1 MTNTQSFTNKKILI
15 VGLAKTGF
23 AAAKLLLKTG
33 ANVVVADINFDK
45 PEVQENTKIL
55 QQMGA
60 IIELGPHKSD
70 TFIHSDMIV
79 VSPGVPHTIP
89 LLLEAKQKNIPII
102 GETELAYRLINIPV
116 IAITG
121 TNGKTTTTELIG
133 DMLKKSGKK
142 VFVGG
147 NIGTPF
153 SEIILSD
160 ILYDIAVLEISSFQ
174 LDTIDQFC
182 PDVAILLNITPDH
195 LNRYSDMTQ
204 YVESKFNIF
213 INQQAS
219 HKAILNAQDPY
230 CKAYYSRIKSSI
242 YWLDSDNPQWINHT
256 INCQQNVIKTPFQTS
271 FDISRCKLIGHH
283 NRQNIAASILASQFM
298 GGTVNGIQK
307 SIHSFKGLPHRLEY
321 VDKINDVMFYN
332 DSKATNVDASV
343 KALECFNSPVH
354 LILGGLDKGGDY
366 APLVPLIKN
375 TVREC
380 ILIGQAQSIIEKSLK
395 SSRDISHIPIHHAKT
410 LEKAVGHAYANARPG
425 DTVLLSPACASFDM
439 FTSYNHRGDIFKK
452 AVFDLTPSM

>member
-1 MTNTQSFTNKKILI
+1 MQLFISKNLLV

-23 AAAKLLLKTG
+23 AAAKLLLKSG
-33 ANVVVADINFDK
+33 AKVVVADINLDK
-45 PEVQENTKIL
+45 PEVQDNAKQL

-60 IIELGPHKSD
+60 KIELGPHEPQ
-70 TFIHSDMIV
+70 TFFHSDMIV

-102 GETELAYRLINIPV
+102 GETELAYRLIDIPI

-133 DMLKKSGKK
+133 DMLKNSGKM

-160 ILYDIAVLEISSFQ
+160 KTYDIAVLEISSFQ

-182 PDVAILLNITPDH
+182 PDVAILLNITEDH
-195 LNRYSDMTQ
+195 LYRYSDMAQ

-213 INQQAS
+213 INQQAH
-219 HKAILNAQDPY
+219 HKAILNGQDPY
-230 CKAYYSRIKSSI
+230 CNDYYSRIKSSI
-242 YWLDSDNPQWINHT
+242 YWLDNDTPQWKDRT
-256 INCQQNVIKTPFQTS
+256 INCQQDMIKMPFQTS

-283 NRQNIAASILASQFM
+283 NRQNIAASILASQWM
-298 GGTVNGIQK
+298 GGTVDGIQK
-307 SIHSFKGLPHRLEY
+307 SIDSFKGLPHRLEY
-321 VDKINDVMFYN
+321 VDTIKDVFFYN

-366 APLVPLIKN
+366 SPLVPLIRR
-375 TVREC
+375 TACEC
-380 ILIGQAQSIIEKSLK
+380 ILIGQAQSIIEKALVSMK
-395 SSRDISHIPIHHAKT
+395 DKYHIPIHHAKT
-410 LEKAVGHAYANARPG
+410 LEDAVNHAYANAQPG

-439 FTSYNHRGDIFKK
+439 FNSYNHRGDTFKQ
-452 AVFDLTPSM
+452 AVSSLY